1 MNRYFDLLSRLSKN
15 YILSDFLKD
24 KLYLRLYFEKTKIT
38 MIAKRDYL
46 WKAAFRMFMPEF
58 IQFFYPDKYDEIDWD
73 RKVEFLDKE
82 LHKLYLKSKHKNRV
96 ADVLARLY
104 LKDGGVLWI
113 LLHIEVQG
121 YFDAFF
127 SLRLHQ
133 MRYRIED
140 LFGVNP
146 VMLAILTDDNPEFTP
161 QYYEINTWGSTNRTT
176 FHSYKV
182 MNFPPEKYS
191 NPDSPVS
198 IIMKTVYHSIQSQ
211 KLTDENKMELYL
223 PIVRTFFR
231 KGFSKEKINLLLSFI
246 ENHVNFANK
255 ENHIIFEDK
264 IDKMTKYETTQD
276 ILDYFD
282 PAKRLEKAEAAF
294 AKMAKAKEKE
304 RQAKEKERQAKEKSI
319 LLMLNNGFD
328 ADLIAESLGISKAE
342 IMSIFNKNK
351 N

>member
-1 MNRYFDLLSRLSKN
+1 
-15 YILSDFLKD
+15 
-24 KLYLRLYFEKTKIT
+24 

-58 IQFFYPDKYDEIDWD
+58 IQFFYADKYDDIDWD
-73 RKVEFLDKE
+73 KDVEFLDKE
-82 LHKLYLKSKHKNRV
+82 LHKLYLKSKQKNRV
-96 ADVLARLY
+96 GDVLARLY
-104 LKDGGVLWI
+104 LKDGSVLWV

-121 YFDAFF
+121 YFDEFF

-146 VMLAILTDDNPEFTP
+146 VMLAILTDDNPDFNP
-161 QYYEINTWGSTNRTT
+161 QYYEVNTWGSTNRTN

-182 MNFPPEKYS
+182 MNFPPSEYA

-198 IIMKTVYHSIQSQ
+198 IIMKTVYHSIKSQ
-211 KLTDENKMELYL
+211 KLTDESKIDLYL
-223 PIVRTFFR
+223 PIVRNLFR
-231 KGFSKEKINLLLSFI
+231 KGFSKERINLLISFI

-255 ENHIIFEDK
+255 ENHIIFENK

-276 ILDYFD
+276 ILDYFN
-282 PAKRLEKAEAAF
+282 PAKRLEKAEATI
-294 AKMAKAKEKE
+294 AKMTKAREKE
-304 RQAKEKERQAKEKSI
+304 RQAKEKERQAKEQERQAKEQERLRLEKSI
-319 LLMLNNGFD
+319 LLMLSKGID
-328 ADLIAESLGISKAE
+328 ADLVAETIGIPKSE
-342 IMSIFNKNK
+342 VLDIYNKNK